1 MTKLQTISDKN
12 TKSFKIKKLLVKKLN
27 KEQFKKDNLIIVIGG
42 DGFMLQTLKKNKNSK
57 KLFYGINS
65 GNYGFLMNKF
75 SSKNIIKNL
84 SKANMVSIYPLEMI
98 VKNKSNQAR
107 KSLAINEVSILR
119 QSRQAASLSIK
130 QGSRQIIKKLVSD
143 GVLVSTPAGS
153 TAYNLSVHGP
163 ILSLHSKKLSIS
175 PISAFRPRR
184 WKGKIVNDKSKIIIT
199 NLDPSKRP
207 ISAVAD
213 NLEVRNAKSITVKT
227 NNKIKEFIF
236 QISNTEK
243 IYLSKNSEDL
253 KFNEKILSVKLD
265 KKIIYKENII
275 LQSLYKAATDQN
287 IPPNTIIEFARIY
300 GFQVDF
306 QRDIRKEDKFQI
318 MYEVFIDEN
327 KKIIETGEILFANL
341 KLSGQDNS
349 LYYFDK
355 ENLEGHY
362 DKNGKS
368 VQKALMKSPIN
379 GARLSSSFG
388 MRKHPIDGYNK
399 MHRGTDF
406 AAPKGTPIMASGNG
420 IVKKA
425 GWCGGGGNCV
435 KIRHNSTYETVY
447 AHMSKFARGIK
458 NGVRVKQGQTIG
470 YVGSTGKSTG
480 PHLHYEVI
488 VNGKKVNSQK
498 LKLPSG
504 KVLKGKN
511 REYFETAKIKLDVLK
526 SEKIIGLN

>member
-1 MTKLQTISDKN
+1 MISTFSIYQKKFANENYDKFINN
-12 TKSFKIKKLLVKKLN
+12 TYFKKTLKEIVTNLEPKYKKFSHKIKSGETFDKILN
-27 KEQFKKDNLIIVIGG
+27 GYSIDKEQIVA
-42 DGFMLQTLKKNKNSK
+42 
-57 KLFYGINS
+57 
-65 GNYGFLMNKF
+65 
-75 SSKNIIKNL
+75 IKENL
-84 SKANMVSIYPLEMI
+84 SKKINI
-98 VKNKSNQAR
+98 NKLNTNQR
-107 KSLAINEVSILR
+107 I
-119 QSRQAASLSIK
+119 
-130 QGSRQIIKKLVSD
+130 QITID
-143 GVLVSTPAGS
+143 Q
-153 TAYNLSVHGP
+153 
-163 ILSLHSKKLSIS
+163 
-175 PISAFRPRR
+175 
-184 WKGKIVNDKSKIIIT
+184 
-199 NLDPSKRP
+199 
-207 ISAVAD
+207 
-213 NLEVRNAKSITVKT
+213 T

-243 IYLSKNSEDL
+243 IILSKTNDIS
-253 KFNEKILSVKLD
+253 KFNEEVLVLKLN
-265 KKIIYKENII
+265 KKIIYKENVI
-275 LQSLYKAATDQN
+275 LQSLYKAATDQD

-306 QRDIRKEDKFQI
+306 QRDIRKGDDFQM
-318 MYEVFIDEN
+318 MYEIFVDKN
-327 KKIIETGEILFANL
+327 DKIIQTGEILYANL

-355 ENLEGHY
+355 KDVEGHY
-362 DKNGKS
+362 NKNGKS
-368 VQKALMKSPIN
+368 VQKALMKTPIN

-435 KIRHNSTYETVY
+435 KIKHNSTYETVY

-458 NGVRVKQGQTIG
+458 KGVRVKQGQTIG

-504 KVLKGKN
+504 KVLKGKD